1 MDGPAFDLIANDFSS
16 IECNEFNEM
25 PVLKVFEDA
34 QRLPLEP
41 GSEPLRQFLQ
51 GADPLTGIDCEAD
64 AIDPSVR
71 GTEVGVATKDG
82 VIKKAG
88 AAAYANAPVLD

>member
-1 MDGPAFDLIANDFSS
+1 MDSPASNLIANDFSS
-16 IECNEFNEM
+16 IQRNEFNEM
-25 PVLKVFEDA
+25 PVLKVFEDV
-34 QRLPLEP
+34 QGLPLEP

-51 GADPLTGIDCEAD
+51 GADPLTGIDSEAD

-71 GTEVGVATKDG
+71 GTEVGVAAKDG
-82 VIKKAG
+82 VIKKTG